1 MSTDVEMEQHSSPP
15 PAADSETAANETP
28 TNAETAAND
37 ETNEVANTVEDKK
50 IEAKPA
56 SEYHFGLGPCHS
68 KWTDFLFANRP
79 FFTFIA
85 FLTPLYQGAMIS
97 GNIVVF

>member
-1 MSTDVEMEQHSSPP
+1 MSADVEMEQHSSLP
-15 PAADSETAANETP
+15 PAADSETAANE
-28 TNAETAAND
+28 
-37 ETNEVANTVEDKK
+37 VANTEEDKK

-56 SEYHFGLGPCHS
+56 GEYHFGWGPCHS